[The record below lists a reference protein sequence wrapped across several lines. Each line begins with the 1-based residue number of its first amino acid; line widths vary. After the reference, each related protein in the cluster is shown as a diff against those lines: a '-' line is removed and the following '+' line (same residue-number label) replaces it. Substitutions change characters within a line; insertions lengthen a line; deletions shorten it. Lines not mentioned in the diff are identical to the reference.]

1 MKELIKTIVVGGLN
15 SYAQLFF
22 TQNKI
27 TGMLLLAA
35 SMVDPQTG
43 IWGLLGVVV
52 CNAIA
57 LGFGMSPSLVQQ
69 GVIGYN
75 SILVSLGLASMLP
88 VSERF
93 FCLFGLACLS
103 TVFLSAGSFQ
113 LMRRLN
119 LPSLSFAFLIVYWA
133 VALSLDNFPAIKVN
147 SLSRV
152 QLTHWYNIEA
162 PAWFPV
168 WLYHY
173 LTSLGSILFQSNLI
187 AGLLAVTGLLWA
199 SRIQLTLS
207 LLGFGVGYL
216 LFIALGGNPIQISHH
231 YIGFNFILTAMALGG
246 FFYIPN
252 WRTYGLALLA
262 IAVMILLATAELT
275 LFEGLNLPILSLPFV
290 MIVPLTLY
298 VMRMRQEP
306 RGLMEVVHQQHS
318 PEKNLYSFSN
328 YQQRFG
334 KSTYVQIGLPFFG
347 EWVVY
352 QGYNGQYT
360 HKDAYRFAW
369 DFVIRDATQK
379 SFRSSGHTADDYY
392 GYGMPV
398 VAPAAG
404 YVVGIVDG
412 IEDNPIGNMNIKE
425 NWGNVIVIKHT
436 DYLYS
441 KIAHLKKDMFTVRVG
456 DYVRKGDVVGAL
468 GNSGRS
474 PEPHIHFQLQA
485 TPEVEAPTIQYPI
498 AYYLLKNEQEV
509 ALNCY
514 DVPQENETITNIKTS
529 ALLRD
534 AFGFMPG
541 QLIRFEAEIDQQRI
555 EEEWS
560 VGTTSLNEPYLH
572 CAATASTVYFVNDG
586 TMFYCSAYIGPRH
599 TLLHYFYLAAYKVM
613 LGFYRNTS
621 ITDLVPLHQL
631 DRGPGRF
638 LQDFAAPFFIY
649 RRYRYQLNYD
659 FMDNPIRPTVMF
671 LQSSVNREVLDR
683 SQTLYRFEIRLEH
696 QTISQFTVW
705 HAHRIINIRQVLDN
719 SEQPVCHESSLALT
733 EELV

>member
-1 MKELIKTIVVGGLN
+1 MKETIKTIAIGGLN

-22 TQNKI
+22 TQNKL
-27 TGMLLLAA
+27 TGLLLLAA
-35 SMVDPQTG
+35 SMVDPHVG

-52 CNAIA
+52 CNGLALAI
-57 LGFGMSPSLVQQ
+57 GISPTLIEQ
-69 GVIGYN
+69 GVVGYN
-75 SILVSLGLASMLP
+75 SILVSLGLASMLQTNG
-88 VSERF
+88 SF
-93 FCLFGLACLS
+93 FGLFAIACIL
-103 TVFLSAGSFQ
+103 TVLLSAGAFQ
-113 LMRRLN
+113 LMGRQH
-119 LPSLSFAFLIVYWA
+119 LPSLSFAFLIVYWM
-133 VALSLDNFPAIKVN
+133 VALSVSSFSGLDAQSF
-147 SLSRV
+147 SL
-152 QLTHWYNIEA
+152 QPTPHWYAIDP
-162 PAWFPV
+162 PAWVPV
-168 WLYHY
+168 WLQHY
-173 LTSLGSILFQSNLI
+173 LTSLGSILFQGNLV
-187 AGLLAVTGLLWA
+187 AGLLATVAILWA
-199 SRIQLTLS
+199 SRIHLTLS
-207 LLGFGVGYL
+207 LVGFGVGYG
-216 LFIALGGNPIQISHH
+216 LFMALGGNLINISHH
-231 YIGFNFILTAMALGG
+231 FIGFNFILTSMALGG

-252 WRTYGLALLA
+252 WRSYGLVLFV
-262 IAVMILLATAELT
+262 IPVVVLLATAGMKL
-275 LFEGLNLPILSLPFV
+275 LDNLNLPVLSLPFV
-290 MIVPLTLY
+290 AVVPLTLS
-298 VMRMRQEP
+298 VMRMSQRKQ
-306 RGLMEVVHQQHS
+306 GLVEVVHQQHS

-347 EWVVY
+347 EWAVY

-369 DFVIRDATQK
+369 DFVIRDTMHK
-379 SFRSSGHTADDYY
+379 SFRTSGLTADDYY

-425 NWGNVIVIKHT
+425 NWGNVIVIKHA

-441 KIAHLKKDMFTVRVG
+441 KIAHLKKDSFTVRVG

-498 AYYLLKNEQEV
+498 AYYLLKHEQEV
-509 ALNCY
+509 LLSSY
-514 DVPQENETITNIKTS
+514 DVPQESQTIANIKTS

-534 AFGFMPG
+534 AFGFVPG
-541 QLIRFEAEIDQQRI
+541 QVLRFEAEIDQQRV
-555 EEEWS
+555 EEEWV

-572 CAATASTVYFVNDG
+572 CAATGSTVYFVNDG
-586 TMFYCSAYIGPRH
+586 TMFYCSTYTGPRH

-631 DRGPGRF
+631 DRGAGRF
-638 LQDFAAPFFIY
+638 LQDFVAPFTIY
-649 RRYRYQLNYD
+649 RRYRYQLTYD
-659 FMDNPIRPTVMF
+659 YMDNAIRPKVMF
-671 LQSSVNREVLDR
+671 LQSSINRDVLGR
-683 SQTLYRFEIRLEH
+683 SRTLYRFEIRLEH

-705 HAHRIINIRQVLDN
+705 HGAQTINIRQVRDE
-719 SEQPVCHESSLALT
+719 SEQPVLHDPKPVLV